1 VSGVKEGS
9 NKNSREKT
17 GLKIE
22 IAVACVVTI
31 ALVILLATRAWFYFS
46 RDMQT
51 ATKIHTPYKLLI
63 AAGHKEDVINFD
75 LGTIDAEKSTSEN
88 YVFAVYG
95 KALEGYTLQLAH
107 TTNIPFTYTIYSAE
121 EKKDKPDEYQAAY
134 TSSDNAMTYYYVS
147 TGVLD
152 GKYINR
158 STESNIADGTK
169 HALTYSDYDNV
180 QKNAEPLYWQGN
192 LAAPTLDTDGR
203 YIYANNATENDEE
216 GNFIHYYILN
226 VTWTKGTVKNDKETD
241 IVYLTAG

>member
-1 VSGVKEGS
+1 MSGVKEGS
-9 NKNSREKT
+9 NKSSREKA
-17 GLKIE
+17 GLKME

-46 RDMQT
+46 REMQT

-121 EKKDKPDEYQAAY
+121 EKEDEPDKYQVAY
-134 TSSDNAMTYYYVS
+134 TTSDAKTYYYVS
-147 TGVLD
+147 KGKLD
-152 GKYINR
+152 GSYINR
-158 STESNIADGTK
+158 STESGIADSTD
-169 HALTYSDYDNV
+169 HALTYSDYDKV
-180 QKNAEPLYWQGN
+180 QKNAEPLYWQGK
-192 LAAPTLDTDGR
+192 LAAPTLGTDGL
-203 YIYANNATENDEE
+203 YVYENNATKDDEE

-226 VTWTKGTVKNDKETD
+226 VTWTEGAVKNDKETD